1 MKKFKSVMSIA
12 LLMSLTAGLA
22 GCNALPAQTSLPTI
36 SSETQAAETT
46 TETSET
52 TMETSETETS
62 ETETETEETT
72 ETTEET
78 TTEET
83 TTTQETT
90 KKPVE
95 TAKPAAKTT
104 VKDQYK
110 RGFKVKGKQYYTHV
124 PQVTIEGVSTKAFN
138 QEILKQFQSIAKKN
152 DSRIWYSYYIGK
164 KTVSLYI
171 TIELEVGNSEFK
183 NYYAFNCSRTT
194 GKKLSRSEMLKI
206 MGVSSST
213 FNSKV
218 KNGVNRLWKKF
229 SSDKSAKKKSLQKK
243 SLTTATFNKAVP
255 YYNKNG
261 KRAYVLRQIEVP
273 AQMSHVDIHATF

>member
-12 LLMSLTAGLA
+12 LLMSLTAGIT
-22 GCNALPAQTSLPTI
+22 GCNALPAQTSLPTV
-36 SSETQAAETT
+36 SSESQVTETT
-46 TETSET
+46 AETSET

-83 TTTQETT
+83 TTTSATTT
-90 KKPVE
+90 KKPAE
-95 TAKPAAKTT
+95 TAKPSAKTT
-104 VKDQYK
+104 VKDQYM
-110 RGFKVKGKQYYTHV
+110 RGFKVNGKKYYTHV

-138 QEILKQFQSIAKKN
+138 DDVLKQFQSIAKKN

-171 TIELEVGNSEFK
+171 TVELEVGNSEFK
-183 NYYAFNCSRTT
+183 NYYAYNCSRTT

-213 FNSKV
+213 FN
-218 KNGVNRLWKKF
+218 
-229 SSDKSAKKKSLQKK
+229 
-243 SLTTATFNKAVP
+243 
-255 YYNKNG
+255 
-261 KRAYVLRQIEVP
+261 
-273 AQMSHVDIHATF
+273 